1 MDNNSEWPQTLVCL
15 DRGDFSRLEAL
26 LGGPD
31 GFEKKI
37 VQWFD
42 EGAFEDQPEMLAE
55 ALSCSCM
62 LGHTETARY
71 LIDAGVDPYAG
82 LKTGLAGPHYAVS
95 GGHIELL
102 EILLA
107 HDIPLEIENQYGGTL
122 LGQALWS
129 AVNEPSDGHAEI
141 IRLLV
146 EAGAEIEP
154 GTLEWWNDQKVRSAS
169 TKKLVSE
176 VLRTGMSRKEEPKL

>member
-1 MDNNSEWPQTLVCL
+1 MDDLFEQVLVHL
-15 DRGDFSRLEAL
+15 KQGNFSTIEQL

-31 GFEKKI
+31 GFDRQMI
-37 VQWFD
+37 SWFD
-42 EGAFEDQPEMLAE
+42 RGSFDENRDLLAE
-55 ALSCSCM
+55 ALSCACM
-62 LGHTETARY
+62 LGRVPTARH
-71 LIDAGVDPYAG
+71 LVDKGVDPYAG
-82 LKTGLAGPHYAVS
+82 MKSGLAAPHYAVS

-129 AVNEPSDGHAEI
+129 AVNEPSDGHAAV

-154 GTLEWWNDQKVRSAS
+154 GTLEWWNDQKVRSAL

-176 VLRTGMSRKEEPKL
+176 VLKTGMSRKEEPKL